1 MSDNRQLNNLL
12 SKKVQ
17 IPVGLLA
24 VILLVAAILIGLL
37 AMQAAQPQVA
47 QPRGTAQSL
56 GPTLLPTRTSLR
68 SEGVVEP
75 YPGQDLPAATE
86 ETAMPAVPSPDGDA
100 TATPQPAQ
108 SGSQKQTSTPPADTR
123 AREPYIGIWISKDE
137 LARLPTRGAAWEH
150 LKEEAD
156 KELREPRLR
165 NQDQSNNVG
174 VLAKALVYAR
184 TGETGYREEVIENL
198 MAAIGTEDGG
208 QTLALGR
215 ELAAYVIAADLVDL
229 PANADEDQRFRAWL
243 RETLTEELDGS
254 TLQLTH
260 EERPNNWGTHAG
272 ASRAAVAV
280 YLQDEDELERT
291 ATVFKGYLGDRQA
304 YSGFIYGDLS
314 WQADADRPV
323 GVNPK
328 GAAKEGHSIDGAL
341 PEEMRRGDEFQWP
354 PEETGYPWEALQGAL
369 VQAEILCRAGYPA
382 WEWEDQALLRAAQF
396 LYGIG
401 WVALGDDE
409 WQPWLINYA
418 YGTEYATKIVTQP
431 GKNMGWTAWTHSEYR
446 SRQNGGCTAN
456 GTAERQSLP
465 AN

>member
-24 VILLVAAILIGLL
+24 LILLAAAGLIGLL

-47 QPRGTAQSL
+47 QPPGTAPSV

-68 SEGVVEP
+68 SEGVAEP
-75 YPGQDLPAATE
+75 YPGQELAAATE
-86 ETAMPAVPSPDGDA
+86 ETAVTAAPSPAGDA
-100 TATPQPAQ
+100 TSTPQPVQ
-108 SGSQKQTSTPPADTR
+108 SGSSEPASTPPLDTR
-123 AREPYIGIWISKDE
+123 AREPYIGIWISQDE
-137 LARLPTRGAAWEH
+137 LARLPTNGSAWEH
-150 LKEEAD
+150 LKAEAD
-156 KELREPRLR
+156 EELSEPNLR
-165 NQDQSNNVG
+165 NQDQLNNVG

-184 TGETGYREEVIENL
+184 TGEDSYREEVMENL
-198 MAAIGTEDGG
+198 MGAIGTEDGG
-208 QTLALGR
+208 RTLALGR
-215 ELAAYVIAADLVDL
+215 ELVAYVIAADLINL
-229 PANADEDQRFRAWL
+229 PANADEDQRFRTWL

-254 TLQLTH
+254 TLQLTQ

-304 YSGFIYGDLS
+304 YSGFIYGNLS
-314 WQADADRPV
+314 WQADPDRPV

-328 GAAKEGHSIDGAL
+328 GATKEGHSIDGAL

-354 PEETGYPWEALQGAL
+354 PDETGYPWEALQGAL

-382 WEWEDQALLRAAQF
+382 WEWEDRALLRAAQF

-401 WVALGDDE
+401 WVPLGDDE
-409 WQPWLINYA
+409 WQPWLINHA
-418 YGTEYATKIVTQP
+418 YGTDYPTKIITRP
-431 GKNMGWTAWTHSEYR
+431 GKNMGWTAWTHSEHR
-446 SRQNGGCTAN
+446 PRQAGGCAAN
-456 GTAERQSLP
+456 GTVER
-465 AN
+465 